1 MYTHFLELAEDR
13 YSVRKYSNQQIEP
26 EQMKRI
32 LRAGQVAPTAANKQP
47 QRIFVLQSE
56 EALEKVKTLTRFDF
70 NAPTVLLICS
80 DSSQSWKAKDGH
92 DSGPIDC
99 AIVTTHMML
108 EAFDEGIGSCWVR
121 GFDQNDVSK
130 VFGLPDHL
138 EPVAMLPIGYPA
150 KDSHPWPGAHDK
162 RLPIEET
169 VTYL

>member
-1 MYTHFLELAEDR
+1 MYTDFLELAENR
-13 YSVRKYSNQQIEP
+13 YSVREYSNQQIEQ
-26 EQMKRI
+26 EKMDLI

-47 QRIFVLQSE
+47 QRVFVLQSE
-56 EALEKVKTLTRFDF
+56 EALAKVRTLTRFHF

-80 DSSQSWKAKDGH
+80 DSKNSYKLQDGH

-99 AIVTTHMML
+99 AIVITQMML

-121 GFDQNDVSK
+121 GFDKNEVSA
-130 VFGLPDHL
+130 VFELPDYL
-138 EPVAMLPIGYPA
+138 EPVAMLLIGYPA
-150 KDSHPWPGAHDK
+150 EDSHPWPGAHDK